1 MLNAFHDAAKEL
13 RPEVKVVA
21 TGMSPFGDPPGG
33 RSLAPLRF
41 FRELLC
47 LEGQRQLKPVRGC
60 PEARFD
66 ILSTHPI
73 SPSTGPRV
81 SAEYRDD
88 VAIADLPKVR
98 RILRRAER
106 KGTIESRR
114 HPLWVTEYWW
124 ETNPPRTTGTSI
136 PSPSTQARWIA
147 EAQFLLWKMKIA
159 NSFLFQIEDDPL
171 DAPVDRR
178 GWQTGLY
185 FTNGEPKPSLLAAQF
200 PVAAER
206 RSKRKVYVW
215 ARPPQ
220 SGRLA
225 FQRLGDNGWRE
236 VASSQASA
244 GVPLGRAIQL
254 RGGARLRAVIGG
266 RVSYVWRQRG

>member
-124 ETNPPRTTGTSI
+124 ETNPPRTSSTSI

-171 DAPVDRR
+171 DDSDGRR

-244 GVPLGRAIQL
+244 GEPLGRAIQL
-254 RGGARLRAVIGG
+254 RGGARLRAVVGG
-266 RVSYVWRQRG
+266 RVSYVWRQRQ